1 MFRSCLISALAIALT
16 AILATAASAEI
27 VIRTSNDT
35 PAAPVAADQVR
46 ITINLNTF
54 VPAQTDNSDQSQ
66 KAEESGRRTVYEFA
80 DHECAILRDTIASEC
95 RLESI
100 NVNMQRVAPN
110 LNFPQARPDGF
121 NINSTINFRI
131 VPK

>member
-1 MFRSCLISALAIALT
+1 MSRTGLVSAVAIAL
-16 AILATAASAEI
+16 AANLATAASAEI
-27 VIRTSNDT
+27 VIRNEDA
-35 PAAPVAADQVR
+35 AAPVGADQVR

-66 KAEESGRRTVYEFA
+66 KAEEAGRRTVYEFA

-95 RLESI
+95 HLDSI

-110 LNFPQARPDGF
+110 MNFPQARPDGF

-131 VPK
+131 APK

>member
-1 MFRSCLISALAIALT
+1 MLRAGLISAVALAFA
-16 AILATAASAEI
+16 ANFATAASAEI
-27 VIRTSNDT
+27 VIRSSNEVT
-35 PAAPVAADQVR
+35 GAPVAADQVR
-46 ITINLNTF
+46 VTINLNTF

-66 KAEESGRRTVYEFA
+66 KAEEAGRRTVYEFA

-95 RLESI
+95 RLDSI

-110 LNFPQARPDGF
+110 MNFPQARPDGF